1 MSFQY
6 DQYLA
11 NHRAN
16 VKRGFDWLCENLS
29 DVTNDISDAAWQ
41 IEFAHDKSK
50 DEEDEYN
57 AYDAYFYGNNRSYKV
72 VQDYQKAWLTHIHRN
87 PHHWQYWILIHD
99 DMENGELETIL
110 EMPYNYIVEM
120 ICDWWAFSW
129 ANGNLYEIFNW
140 YAEHSKFM
148 KLAPRTRETVEN
160 ILDKIRSRLDS
171 MEVEHSGVKG
181 MKWGVRNGPPYPIK
195 DNGRVAA
202 VQKHGKIVE
211 DAINSGEVIKTIN
224 KDKQNRHNKTQHT
237 PGRSYLNGD
246 IEYAQK
252 LVDKYSGTGESKL
265 DRNGKWNHRERIFA
279 DEDIGIY
286 VDEQGAE
293 TPSNVGMIIY
303 SNTGTHIYPARRKEN
318 E

>member
-16 VKRGFDWLCENLS
+16 VKRGFDWLCENLA
-29 DVTNDISDAAWQ
+29 DVTNDILDAAWQ

-160 ILDKIRSRLDS
+160 ILDKIRNRLDS

-195 DNGRVAA
+195 DNGRVAT
-202 VQKHGKIVE
+202 VQKHGTIKTTKIPRE
-211 DAINSGEVIKTIN
+211 KFTEYALNPDKAPNKARAFKSALGYTKDNADELINSINEHFDVTKLEERGDGGYGMRYQQIMKLKGPNEKEANVLTAWIKDGNDGI
-224 KDKQNRHNKTQHT
+224 
-237 PGRSYLNGD
+237 
-246 IEYAQK
+246 K
-252 LVDKYSGTGESKL
+252 LTS
-265 DRNGKWNHRERIFA
+265 A
-279 DEDIGIY
+279 Y
-286 VDEQGAE
+286 V
-293 TPSNVGMIIY
+293 TK
-303 SNTGTHIYPARRKEN
+303 KEAS

>member
-72 VQDYQKAWLTHIHRN
+72 VQDYQRAWLTHIHRN

-110 EMPYNYIVEM
+110 EMPYDYIVEM
-120 ICDWWAFSW
+120 ICDWWSFSW
-129 ANGNLYEIFNW
+129 QSGNLYEIFKW
-140 YAEHSKFM
+140 YEEHSKYI
-148 KLAPRTRETVEN
+148 KLAQTTKITVEY
-160 ILDKIRSRLDS
+160 ILDN
-171 MEVEHSGVKG
+171 
-181 MKWGVRNGPPYPIK
+181 MKKKLQALQYA
-195 DNGRVAA
+195 DQSAM
-202 VQKHGKIVE
+202 Q
-211 DAINSGEVIKTIN
+211 
-224 KDKQNRHNKTQHT
+224 
-237 PGRSYLNGD
+237 PG
-246 IEYAQK
+246 A
-252 LVDKYSGTGESKL
+252 
-265 DRNGKWNHRERIFA
+265 
-279 DEDIGIY
+279 
-286 VDEQGAE
+286 
-293 TPSNVGMIIY
+293 
-303 SNTGTHIYPARRKEN
+303 
-318 E
+318 

>member
-16 VKRGFDWLCENLS
+16 VKRGFDWLCENLP

-72 VQDYQKAWLTHIHRN
+72 VQDYQRAWLAHIHRN

-99 DMENGELETIL
+99 DMENGELETIF
-110 EMPYNYIVEM
+110 EMPYDYIVEM
-120 ICDWWAFSW
+120 ICDWWSFSW
-129 ANGNLYEIFNW
+129 ANENLYEIFNW

-148 KLAPRTRETVEN
+148 KLAPRTRETVED
-160 ILDKIRSRLDS
+160 ILDKMKNKLYSLEI
-171 MEVEHSGVKG
+171 EHSGVKG

-195 DNGRVAA
+195 DSEKVKKN
-202 VQKHGKIVE
+202 
-211 DAINSGEVIKTIN
+211 
-224 KDKQNRHNKTQHT
+224 
-237 PGRSYLNGD
+237 
-246 IEYAQK
+246 
-252 LVDKYSGTGESKL
+252 
-265 DRNGKWNHRERIFA
+265 
-279 DEDIGIY
+279 
-286 VDEQGAE
+286 
-293 TPSNVGMIIY
+293 
-303 SNTGTHIYPARRKEN
+303 
-318 E
+318 